1 MLRTTRDLTSE
12 AESAHADDASEVPCV
27 PGHLQWSSGSEPP
40 PFVASNHR
48 AVELLARLIAG
59 EVALPSPIWMSQA
72 VAVQIWRLVFDGAAR
87 AAELRDVGWPGI
99 YMILGSLSLGMRPAV
114 DEAAVKRLQAAIE
127 RQRNASP
134 GLGPAFKEKLY
145 KRARDPELKGMSLEE
160 ATTHL
165 YLTLD
170 REPFNFTFKQAP
182 TWITSSVAP

>member
-1 MLRTTRDLTSE
+1 MTSE
-12 AESAHADDASEVPCV
+12 AESAHADDEFDGSCV
-27 PGHLQWSSGSEPP
+27 PDLVQWSLGTEPP

-59 EVALPSPIWMSQA
+59 EVALPSPIWMSKA